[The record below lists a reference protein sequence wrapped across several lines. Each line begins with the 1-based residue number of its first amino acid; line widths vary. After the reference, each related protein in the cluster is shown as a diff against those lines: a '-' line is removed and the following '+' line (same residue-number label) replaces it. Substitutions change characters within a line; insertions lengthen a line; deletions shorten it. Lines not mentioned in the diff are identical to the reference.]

1 MRLQHSCLLLPQH
14 SCYCFGRVFSLFL
27 REKIG
32 RCLKRARGMGHCS
45 VSLCKVITHEDE
57 NGNVKLECP
66 AIGKQQFAAGRFHI
80 DSQRTATKD
89 VDRIVGLDVLR
100 IIKESTA
107 TSLAYAFER

>member
-1 MRLQHSCLLLPQH
+1 MVMCQLMSSFIRKLEDALKEPEEWDIA
-14 SCYCFGRVFSLFL
+14 LFL
-27 REKIG
+27 
-32 RCLKRARGMGHCS
+32 S
-45 VSLCKVITHEDE
+45 VITHEDE

-107 TSLAYAFER
+107 TSLAYAFERKNN